1 MYTLLCMHHKHTLY
15 GKVHSNMK
23 VSCNCTYFSQF
34 NENIWEI
41 YATKLQIIVINL
53 KFEFN
58 AIYAPNLL
66 SIWQILFEFEHF
78 NATFPLSVISMKKY
92 QISLQLNFKLSVI
105 NFKLEFNAMYAPYL
119 LSIWQIHFEFE
130 HFIATVPISVILKK
144 NYQISRQLNFKWT
157 PIYLKF
163 ESVQYMHQIIERL
176 TNALRVW
183 TFHCN
188 CPYISHLKKELPD
201 ITATKHQMNSD
212 QSEIWFSAIYTPN
225 LLNVWQIHFE
235 FEHLIATV
243 PISVI
248 LKKNYKISLQLK
260 FKWTP
265 INLKFDAVQYM
276 HQIY

>member
-1 MYTLLCMHHKHTLY
+1 MAKYTQ
-15 GKVHSNMK
+15 NMK

-34 NENIWEI
+34 NGNLWEI

-105 NFKLEFNAMYAPYL
+105 NFKLEFNAIYAPNL

-130 HFIATVPISVILKK
+130 H
-144 NYQISRQLNFKWT
+144 
-157 PIYLKF
+157 
-163 ESVQYMHQIIERL
+163 
-176 TNALRVW
+176 
-183 TFHCN
+183 
-188 CPYISHLKKELPD
+188 
-201 ITATKHQMNSD
+201 
-212 QSEIWFSAIYTPN
+212 
-225 LLNVWQIHFE
+225 
-235 FEHLIATV
+235 LIAIV
-243 PISVI
+243 SISVI

-260 FKWTP
+260 FKWIP
-265 INLKFDAVQYM
+265 NNLKFDAVQYM